1 MSKLDDLNLWR
12 VFVNLSQTR
21 NFSYTA
27 AELGVDVSTVSRM
40 LTTLEKTIGR
50 SLLVRN
56 TRPLELTELG
66 ERALE
71 LLSAQLDRQRE
82 IIDELQGPNAA
93 VQGMIRLASPYSLE
107 MEFLGE
113 ALLRFQKKFPDV
125 EFRII
130 GGAGMPELLNR
141 RVDVIFVT
149 GEVIEREEN
158 MVCLPRRPNYF
169 VPIASPKYLLEHPAP
184 RVPEEVKNHTVY
196 AFEGATRHPTRSL
209 CKDGE
214 IRDVRF
220 GQQLFVMSNIIAIK
234 ENVLKGAGICVDMPY
249 FLCASEIVSGKLIPI
264 LNGWHRPPIQTYVV
278 CRKELWNSKIH
289 RIFMRWIQKELQDFF
304 DAKVR
309 EIQPYWSVPEMLEPR
324 EEPL

>member
-66 ERALE
+66 QRALD
-71 LLSAQLDRQRE
+71 LMASQLERQRE

-93 VQGMIRLASPYSLE
+93 TQGVIRLASPYSLE

-125 EFRII
+125 EFRVI
-130 GGAGMPELLNR
+130 GGGGISDLLNR
-141 RVDVIFVT
+141 KVDVIFVT
-149 GEVIEREEN
+149 GEVIEKEDS
-158 MVCLPRRPNYF
+158 MVCLPRRPNF
-169 VPIASPKYLLEHPAP
+169 FIPIASPKYLQTHQKPMC
-184 RVPEEVKNHTVY
+184 PEEIKEHTVY
-196 AFEGATRHPTRSL
+196 AFEGTTRNPTRSL

-214 IRDVRF
+214 EKTVQF
-220 GQQLFVMSNIIAIK
+220 GPQLFVMSNIIAIK
-234 ENVLKGAGICVDMPY
+234 ENVIKGAGICIDMPY
-249 FLCASEIVSGKLIPI
+249 FLCATEIAEGKLVPI
-264 LNGWHRPPIQTYVV
+264 LDGWHRPPAQTYVV

-289 RIFMRWIQKELQDFF
+289 RIFMRWVQKELQEFF
-304 DAKVR
+304 DAKVKK
-309 EIQPYWSVPEMLEPR
+309 IQPYWSIPEMFKDWGE
-324 EEPL
+324 